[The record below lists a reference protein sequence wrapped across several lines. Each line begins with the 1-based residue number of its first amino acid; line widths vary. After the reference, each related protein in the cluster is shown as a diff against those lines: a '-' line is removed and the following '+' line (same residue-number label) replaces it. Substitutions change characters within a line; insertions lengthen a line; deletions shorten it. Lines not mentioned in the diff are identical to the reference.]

1 MFTIRPRRAWG
12 AVAPTGTPTK
22 QARSSVHTLVVHHT
36 AGGRPTTYEDARQE
50 MRNIQR
56 MHQRDR
62 GWTDIGYHL
71 VIDGAGRVWE
81 GRSLDVVGAHTH
93 MNNTGTIGVS
103 FMGNYEHQHLSARQ
117 LAAYAALRLRLR
129 AKGFRIKQV
138 KGHRQMPHN
147 STACPGRNVM
157 KALRL

>member
-12 AVAPTGTPTK
+12 AVAPTGTPTQ

-36 AGGRPTTYEDARQE
+36 AGSRPTTYEDARQE

-56 MHQRDR
+56 FHMQSRDYA
-62 GWTDIGYHL
+62 DIGYHL

-81 GRSLDVVGAHTH
+81 GRSLEVVGAHTH
-93 MNNTGTIGVS
+93 MHNTGTIGVS
-103 FMGNYEHQHLSARQ
+103 FMGNYEHDKLSSRQ

-138 KGHRQMPHN
+138 KGHRQMPDN